1 MINYIN
7 SNSQEAKLQF
17 KFQLQKYLDL
27 FYSRSEFDALI
38 FLCIGTD
45 RSTGDS
51 LAPLIGYKLQNL
63 KYKNV
68 YVYGCLEDTVN
79 AQNIENIVTEIHNK
93 FNNPFIVA
101 IDACLGQMDHV
112 GYMTVSDK
120 PIKPGSGVGKNIA
133 PVGNISITAI
143 VNFGGFM
150 DFLILQNTRLNI
162 VMKLADIISESIR
175 EIIPKVMKKN
185 TKNYIRE
192 MIRI

>member
-7 SNSQEAKLQF
+7 SNSPDAKSQF

-27 FYSRSEFDALI
+27 FYSKNEFDALI

-63 KYKNV
+63 QYNNV
-68 YVYGCLEDTVN
+68 YIYGCLEDTVN
-79 AQNIENIVTEIHNK
+79 AKNVEDIVKEIHNK

-120 PIKPGSGVGKNIA
+120 PIKPGSGVGKDIT

-175 EIIPKVMKKN
+175 EIIPKVMKRSSKN
-185 TKNYIRE
+185 CIRE
-192 MIRI
+192 MVKI